1 VVGTRTGSPMSV
13 EALHRRLKV
22 SSILVSAGLGVEVAT
37 LFWSHPLTFVAF
49 ILLGGTLV
57 GMGILLY
64 LYSIVSR

>member
-1 VVGTRTGSPMSV
+1 MSV
-13 EALHRRLKV
+13 EALHRRLKI
-22 SSILVSAGLGVEVAT
+22 SSILVSAGLLVEVVT

-49 ILLGGTLV
+49 IVLGGTLV

>member
-1 VVGTRTGSPMSV
+1 MSV
-13 EALHRRLKV
+13 EALHRRLKL
-22 SSILVSAGLGVEVAT
+22 SSILVSAGLLVEVVT

-49 ILLGGTLV
+49 IVLGGTLV

>member
-1 VVGTRTGSPMSV
+1 MSV
-13 EALHRRLKV
+13 EALHRRLKL
-22 SSILVSAGLGVEVAT
+22 SSILVSTGLLVEVVT

-49 ILLGGTLV
+49 IVLGGTLV

>member
-1 VVGTRTGSPMSV
+1 MSV
-13 EALHRRLKV
+13 EALHRRLKI
-22 SSILVSAGLGVEVAT
+22 SSLLVSAGLLVEVLT

-57 GMGILLY
+57 GMGIVLY